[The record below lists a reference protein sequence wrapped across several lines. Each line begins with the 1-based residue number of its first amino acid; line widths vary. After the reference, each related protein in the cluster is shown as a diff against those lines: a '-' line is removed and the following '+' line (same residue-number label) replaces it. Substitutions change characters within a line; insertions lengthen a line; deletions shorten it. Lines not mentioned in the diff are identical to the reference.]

1 VLLSVISDI
10 HGNLP
15 ALDAVLAE
23 LENEHVD
30 QLVCLGD
37 VALGP
42 QPAETLARVRAL
54 GCPVVMGNWDAWAL
68 EGFPGAQGD
77 PWSRFTEQGEW
88 WATKLSSEDRA
99 FIRTFVPRVELALEG
114 VPALC
119 FHGSP
124 SSYDEMILATT
135 PHEEVLRMLAGLHQP
150 LMLAG
155 HAHVQLARVVDGTL
169 VVNPGSVGL
178 PFRGLPLGELQAI
191 SPWAEHALVRIED
204 GRLSVDLR
212 RTDYDVDG
220 MLRRTIDSGAPHA
233 AWWAETWLQA
243 DARRPFA

>member
-1 VLLSVISDI
+1 MLLSVTSDI

-23 LENEHVD
+23 LENENVD

-77 PWSRFTEQGEW
+77 PWSRFIEQGEW
-88 WATKLSSEDRA
+88 WARKLSSEDRA

-114 VPALC
+114 VPVLC

-155 HAHVQLARVVDGTL
+155 HTHVQLARVVDGTL

-220 MLRRTIDSGAPHA
+220 MLRRTIDSGVPHA

-243 DARRPFA
+243 DARPPFA